1 MRDKHKNHGIYSLS
15 SRRRWNGF
23 HAFQLSHSGFFHF
36 LRSLEMALERENNE
50 CRKQDFKKCT
60 IS

>member
-1 MRDKHKNHGIYSLS
+1 MRDKHKSHEIYSLS

-36 LRSLEMALERENNE
+36 LEIPGNDPRGG
-50 CRKQDFKKCT
+50 K
-60 IS
+60 